1 MRKLADLIFQR
12 DRLREELSKIEKEIS
27 VLTQKTPSLNLPF
40 AHETPKD
47 RAQEKPSYSAPLTP
61 QQKISL
67 FFELFKGRGD
77 VFAERLESFYDPQ
90 KAGYSPIC
98 IKRSSECRRPYSFCK
113 NCPDKRYKPLTTKD
127 IEQHLLG
134 NKTIGSYP
142 LVNGRYCPFA
152 VIDLDEDDWRS
163 DAKAILECAEKFN
176 IPAYPE
182 ISRSGKGIHVWIFF
196 DGLVSAKDARLLCD
210 SLITLTQNQ
219 IRTEVSLSSFDRIIP
234 CQDVL
239 DTNQLGNLV
248 ALPLQK
254 KRRPYASVFVDK
266 NLQPLKDQ
274 WQLLRTVRKLSAEE
288 LSEWLENFGVDE
300 SGNVTAENDLPWE
313 SARLRPKL
321 KAAAEEI
328 TVDVFDKIY
337 FRLAD
342 LTVGLKNELTK
353 LVTFHN
359 PIVTYQLQALNK
371 FVGRTPRFLTMAEPF
386 NRDYFCLPR
395 GVLTEMIDL
404 LEDNDIPFE
413 LRDRRI
419 TGTKISIKLDLKLRE
434 KQKKALKALLSEDQG
449 LLVASTGFGKT
460 IVAAAL
466 IAERKV
472 STLILVNRVE
482 LVRQWQTRL
491 QTLII
496 SGAEV
501 GVWYGTKRK
510 RTEEIDIA
518 SIQSV
523 ERMDED
529 ELRQF
534 LSSYGMLIVD
544 ECHHVASPNYQ
555 RVVSCSAAKYRYGLS
570 ATPVRK
576 DGKEKIINF
585 LCGPELIRVEENL
598 SAKCTYRVLEF
609 DGLFYPFTEKTTYAQ
624 LASMLADNE
633 ERSRRVVEEAVCLY
647 LEGRK
652 VLLLTE
658 RVAHQNKL
666 EEMLADENVLFF
678 NFQARLKAKERE
690 EILSKISKLPANEP
704 FILLAN
710 GKLIGEG
717 FDLERLDTVIFSF
730 PFSWKAVVTQYIG
743 RVMRRSPSK
752 NHILLID
759 TVDRGNP
766 ILERMF
772 RKRQKV
778 YEALG
783 FKPQDAQADLF
794 VR

>member
-40 AHETPKD
+40 AHEIPKD
-47 RAQEKPSYSAPLTP
+47 TDQEKPSDSAPLTP

-67 FFELFKGRGD
+67 FYDLFKGRGD
-77 VFAERLESFYDPQ
+77 TFAERWESFYDPQ

-98 IKRSSECRRPYSFCK
+98 IKRSDECQRPYSLCK
-113 NCPDKRYKPLTTKD
+113 NCPDKRYKPFTPKD
-127 IEQHLLG
+127 VEQHLLG
-134 NKTIGSYP
+134 NKTVGTYP

-152 VIDLDEDDWRS
+152 VIDLDEDDWRN
-163 DAKAILECAEKFN
+163 DAKAILECAEKLG

-182 ISRSGKGIHVWIFF
+182 ISRSGKGIHIWIFF
-196 DGLVSAKDARLLCD
+196 EGLVSAKDARLLCD

-239 DTNQLGNLV
+239 GTNQLGNLV

-254 KRRPYASVFVDK
+254 KRRPNASVFVDK
-266 NLQPLKDQ
+266 SLQPIKDQ

-288 LSEWLENFGVDE
+288 LSEWLENYGVDE
-300 SGNVTAENDLPWE
+300 SGNVTAENGLPWE
-313 SARLRPKL
+313 SAKFRPKL
-321 KAAAEEI
+321 KAAAENI
-328 TVDVFDKIY
+328 TIDVFDKIY
-337 FRLAD
+337 FRLSD
-342 LTVGLKNELTK
+342 LTVGLKNALTK
-353 LVTFHN
+353 FVTLHN
-359 PIVTYQLQALNK
+359 PMFYQLQALNK

-386 NRDYFCLPR
+386 NRDYFSLPR
-395 GVLTEMIDL
+395 GVLTEVIDL
-404 LEDNDIPFE
+404 LEENDISFD
-413 LRDRRI
+413 LRDRRVA
-419 TGTKISIKLDLKLRE
+419 GTKVFIKLDLKLRE

-449 LLVASTGFGKT
+449 LLIASTGFGKT

-491 QTLII
+491 QTLNVG
-496 SGAEV
+496 SAEV

-510 RTEEIDIA
+510 RTEEIDVA

-523 ERMDED
+523 ERMDEE

-570 ATPVRK
+570 ATPARK

-585 LCGPELIRVEENL
+585 LCGPKLIRVEENL

-609 DGLFYPFTEKTTYAQ
+609 DGLFYPFTENTTYAQ

-633 ERSRRVVEEAVCLY
+633 ERSRRVIEETVSLY
-647 LEGRK
+647 HEGRK

-666 EEMLADENVLFF
+666 EEMLTNESVLFF
-678 NFQARLKAKERE
+678 NFHARLKEKERE
-690 EILSKISKLPANEP
+690 EILLKISK
-704 FILLAN
+704 
-710 GKLIGEG
+710 
-717 FDLERLDTVIFSF
+717 
-730 PFSWKAVVTQYIG
+730 
-743 RVMRRSPSK
+743 
-752 NHILLID
+752 
-759 TVDRGNP
+759 RGCN
-766 ILERMF
+766 
-772 RKRQKV
+772 
-778 YEALG
+778 
-783 FKPQDAQADLF
+783 
-794 VR
+794 

>member
-12 DRLREELSKIEKEIS
+12 ERLREELSKIEKEIS

-47 RAQEKPSYSAPLTP
+47 RDQQKPSDSAPLTP

-67 FFELFKGRGD
+67 FLELFKGRGD
-77 VFAERLESFYDPQ
+77 VFAERWESFYDPQ

-98 IKRSSECRRPYSFCK
+98 IKRSGECRKPYSFCK
-113 NCPDKRYKPLTTKD
+113 NCPDKRYKPLTTKN

-134 NKTIGSYP
+134 NKTVGTYP

-152 VIDLDEDDWRS
+152 VIDLDEDDWRN

-182 ISRSGKGIHVWIFF
+182 ISCSGKGIHVWIFF

-254 KRRPYASVFVDK
+254 KRRPNASVFVDR
-266 NLQPLKDQ
+266 NLQPIKDQ
-274 WQLLRTVRKLSAEE
+274 WQLLRTVRKLSGEE
-288 LSEWLENFGVDE
+288 LSEWLENYGVDE
-300 SGNVTAENDLPWE
+300 SGNVTAENDFPWE
-313 SARLRPKL
+313 SAKLRPKL

-342 LTVGLKNELTK
+342 LTVGLKNALTK

-359 PIVTYQLQALNK
+359 PMFYQLQALNK

-395 GVLTEMIDL
+395 GVLTEMINL
-404 LEDNDIPFE
+404 LEENDISFE
-413 LRDRRI
+413 LRDRRVA
-419 TGTKISIKLDLKLRE
+419 GTKISIKLDLKLRE

-491 QTLII
+491 QTLIV
-496 SGAEV
+496 SDAEV

-510 RTEEIDIA
+510 RTEESDIA

-523 ERMDED
+523 ERMDEE

-598 SAKCTYRVLEF
+598 SAKCTYRVL
-609 DGLFYPFTEKTTYAQ
+609 DALLYPFTEKTTYAQ
-624 LASMLADNE
+624 LASMLAENE
-633 ERSRRVVEEAVCLY
+633 ERSRRVVEEAVSLY
-647 LEGRK
+647 QEGRK

-666 EEMLADENVLFF
+666 EEMLINENVLFF

-690 EILSKISKLPANEP
+690 KILSKISKLPANEP

-710 GKLIGEG
+710 GKLIREG

>member
-40 AHETPKD
+40 AHEIPKD
-47 RAQEKPSYSAPLTP
+47 TDQEKPSDSAPLTP

-67 FFELFKGRGD
+67 FYDLFKGRGD
-77 VFAERLESFYDPQ
+77 TFAERWESFYDPQ

-98 IKRSSECRRPYSFCK
+98 IKRSGECQRPYSLCK
-113 NCPDKRYKPLTTKD
+113 NCPDKRYKPFTPKD
-127 IEQHLLG
+127 VEQHLLG
-134 NKTIGSYP
+134 NKTVGTYP

-152 VIDLDEDDWRS
+152 VIDLDEDDWRN
-163 DAKAILECAEKFN
+163 DAKAILECAEKLG

-254 KRRPYASVFVDK
+254 KRRPNASVFVDR
-266 NLQPLKDQ
+266 NLQPIKDQ
-274 WQLLRTVRKLSAEE
+274 WQLLRTVRKLSGEE
-288 LSEWLENFGVDE
+288 LSEWLENYGVDE
-300 SGNVTAENDLPWE
+300 SGNVTAENDFPWE
-313 SARLRPKL
+313 SAKLRPKL

-342 LTVGLKNELTK
+342 LTVGLKNALTK

-359 PIVTYQLQALNK
+359 PMFYQLQALNK

-395 GVLTEMIDL
+395 GVLTEMINL
-404 LEDNDIPFE
+404 LEENDISFE
-413 LRDRRI
+413 LRDRRVA
-419 TGTKISIKLDLKLRE
+419 GTKISIKLDLKLRE

-491 QTLII
+491 QTLIV
-496 SGAEV
+496 SDAEV
-501 GVWYGTKRK
+501 GV
-510 RTEEIDIA
+510 
-518 SIQSV
+518 
-523 ERMDED
+523 
-529 ELRQF
+529 
-534 LSSYGMLIVD
+534 
-544 ECHHVASPNYQ
+544 
-555 RVVSCSAAKYRYGLS
+555 
-570 ATPVRK
+570 
-576 DGKEKIINF
+576 
-585 LCGPELIRVEENL
+585 
-598 SAKCTYRVLEF
+598 
-609 DGLFYPFTEKTTYAQ
+609 
-624 LASMLADNE
+624 
-633 ERSRRVVEEAVCLY
+633 
-647 LEGRK
+647 
-652 VLLLTE
+652 
-658 RVAHQNKL
+658 
-666 EEMLADENVLFF
+666 
-678 NFQARLKAKERE
+678 
-690 EILSKISKLPANEP
+690 
-704 FILLAN
+704 
-710 GKLIGEG
+710 
-717 FDLERLDTVIFSF
+717 
-730 PFSWKAVVTQYIG
+730 
-743 RVMRRSPSK
+743 
-752 NHILLID
+752 
-759 TVDRGNP
+759 
-766 ILERMF
+766 
-772 RKRQKV
+772 
-778 YEALG
+778 
-783 FKPQDAQADLF
+783 
-794 VR
+794 

>member
-40 AHETPKD
+40 AHEIPKD
-47 RAQEKPSYSAPLTP
+47 TDQEKPSDSAPLTP

-67 FFELFKGRGD
+67 FYDLFKGRGD
-77 VFAERLESFYDPQ
+77 TFAERWESFYDPQ

-98 IKRSSECRRPYSFCK
+98 IKRSGECQRPYSLCK
-113 NCPDKRYKPLTTKD
+113 NCPDKRYKPFTPKD
-127 IEQHLLG
+127 VEQHLLG
-134 NKTIGSYP
+134 NKTVGTYP

-152 VIDLDEDDWRS
+152 VIDLDEDDWRN
-163 DAKAILECAEKFN
+163 DAKAILECAEKLG

-182 ISRSGKGIHVWIFF
+182 ISRSGKGIHIWIFF
-196 DGLVSAKDARLLCD
+196 EGLVSAKDARLLCD
-210 SLITLTQNQ
+210 SLITLIQNQ
-219 IRTEVSLSSFDRIIP
+219 IRTEVSLSSFGRIIP

-239 DTNQLGNLV
+239 GTNQLGNLV

-254 KRRPYASVFVDK
+254 KRRPNASVFVDK
-266 NLQPLKDQ
+266 SLQPIKYQ

-288 LSEWLENFGVDE
+288 LSEWLENYCVDE
-300 SGNVTAENDLPWE
+300 SGNVTAENGLPWE
-313 SARLRPKL
+313 SAKFRPKL
-321 KAAAEEI
+321 KAAAENI
-328 TVDVFDKIY
+328 TIDVFDKIY
-337 FRLAD
+337 FRLSD
-342 LTVGLKNELTK
+342 LTVGLKNALTK
-353 LVTFHN
+353 FVTFHN
-359 PIVTYQLQALNK
+359 PMFYQLQALNK

-386 NRDYFCLPR
+386 NRDYFSLPR
-395 GVLTEMIDL
+395 GVLTEVIDL
-404 LEDNDIPFE
+404 LEENDISFD
-413 LRDRRI
+413 LRDRRVA
-419 TGTKISIKLDLKLRE
+419 GTKVFIKLDLKLRE

-449 LLVASTGFGKT
+449 LLIASTGFGKT

-491 QTLII
+491 QTLNVG
-496 SGAEV
+496 SAEV

-510 RTEEIDIA
+510 RTEEIDVA

-523 ERMDED
+523 ERMDEE

-570 ATPVRK
+570 ATPARK

-609 DGLFYPFTEKTTYAQ
+609 DGLLYPFTEKTTYAQ
-624 LASMLADNE
+624 LASMLAENE
-633 ERSRRVVEEAVCLY
+633 ERSRRVVEEAVSLY
-647 LEGRK
+647 QEGRK

-666 EEMLADENVLFF
+666 EEMLINENVLFF

>member
-27 VLTQKTPSLNLPF
+27 VLTQKTPTLSLPF
-40 AHETPKD
+40 AHEIPRN
-47 RAQEKPSYSAPLTP
+47 RAQQAPSGAAPLTP

-67 FFELFKGRGD
+67 FFDLFKGRGD
-77 VFAERLESFYDPQ
+77 VFAERWESFYDPQ

-98 IKRSSECRRPYSFCK
+98 IKRSGECRRPYSFCK

-127 IEQHLLG
+127 VEQHLLG
-134 NKTIGSYP
+134 NETVGAYP
-142 LVNGRYCPFA
+142 LVNGRYCPFV
-152 VIDLDEDDWRS
+152 VIDLDEDDWRN
-163 DAKAILECAEKFN
+163 DAKAILECAEKFG

-182 ISRSGKGIHVWIFF
+182 ISRSGKGIHIWIFF
-196 DGLVSAKDARLLCD
+196 EGLVSAKDARLLCD

-254 KRRPYASVFVDK
+254 KRRPNASVFVDK

-274 WQLLRTVRKLSAEE
+274 WQQLRTVRKLAAEE
-288 LSEWLENFGVDE
+288 LSEWLENYGVDE
-300 SGNVTAENDLPWE
+300 SRNVTAENTLPWE
-313 SARLRPKL
+313 STKLRPKL
-321 KAAAEEI
+321 NAAAEEI

-342 LTVGLKNELTK
+342 LTVGLKNALTK

-359 PIVTYQLQALNK
+359 PMFYQLQALNK

-395 GVLTEMIDL
+395 GVLTEMLDL

-419 TGTKISIKLDLKLRE
+419 AGTKISIRLDLKLRE

-491 QTLII
+491 QTLIV

-510 RTEEIDIA
+510 RAEEIDIA
-518 SIQSV
+518 SIQTV
-523 ERMDED
+523 ERMDEE

-555 RVVSCSAAKYRYGLS
+555 RVVSSSAAKYRYGLS

-585 LCGPELIRVEENL
+585 LCGPELVRVEENL

-609 DGLFYPFTEKTTYAQ
+609 DGLFYPFTEKATYAQ

-633 ERSRRVVEEAVCLY
+633 VRSRRVIEEAVSLY
-647 LEGRK
+647 QEGRK

-666 EEMLADENVLFF
+666 EEMLINENVLFF

-690 EILSKISKLPANEP
+690 EIFSKNSKLPANEP

>member
-27 VLTQKTPSLNLPF
+27 VLTQKTASLNLPF
-40 AHETPKD
+40 AHEIPKD
-47 RAQEKPSYSAPLTP
+47 TDQEKPSDPAPLTP

-67 FFELFKGRGD
+67 FYDLFKGRGD
-77 VFAERLESFYDPQ
+77 TFAERWESFYDPQ

-98 IKRSSECRRPYSFCK
+98 IKRSGECQRPYSLCK
-113 NCPDKRYKPLTTKD
+113 NCPDKRYKPFTPKD
-127 IEQHLLG
+127 VEQHLLG
-134 NKTIGSYP
+134 NKTVGTYP

-152 VIDLDEDDWRS
+152 VIDLDEDDWRN
-163 DAKAILECAEKFN
+163 DAKAILECAEKLG

-182 ISRSGKGIHVWIFF
+182 ISRSGKGIHIWIFF
-196 DGLVSAKDARLLCD
+196 EGLVSAKDARLLCD

-239 DTNQLGNLV
+239 GTNQLGNLV

-254 KRRPYASVFVDK
+254 KRRPNASVFVDK
-266 NLQPLKDQ
+266 SLQPIKDQ

-288 LSEWLENFGVDE
+288 LSEWLENYGVDE
-300 SGNVTAENDLPWE
+300 SGNVTAENGLPWE
-313 SARLRPKL
+313 SAKFRPKL
-321 KAAAEEI
+321 KAAAENI

-337 FRLAD
+337 FRLSD
-342 LTVGLKNELTK
+342 LTVGLKNALTK
-353 LVTFHN
+353 FVTFHN
-359 PIVTYQLQALNK
+359 PMFYQLQALNK

-386 NRDYFCLPR
+386 NRDYFSLPR
-395 GVLTEMIDL
+395 GVLTEVIDL
-404 LEDNDIPFE
+404 LEENDISFD
-413 LRDRRI
+413 LRDRRVA
-419 TGTKISIKLDLKLRE
+419 GTKVFIKLDLKLRE

-449 LLVASTGFGKT
+449 LLIASTGFGKT

-491 QTLII
+491 QTLNVG
-496 SGAEV
+496 SAEV

-510 RTEEIDIA
+510 RTEEIDVA

-523 ERMDED
+523 ERMDEE

-570 ATPVRK
+570 ATPARK

-585 LCGPELIRVEENL
+585 LCGPKLIRVEENL

-609 DGLFYPFTEKTTYAQ
+609 DGLFYPFTENTTYAQ

-633 ERSRRVVEEAVCLY
+633 ERSRRVIEETVSLY
-647 LEGRK
+647 HEGRK

>member
-40 AHETPKD
+40 AHEIPKD
-47 RAQEKPSYSAPLTP
+47 TDQEKPSDSAPLTP

-67 FFELFKGRGD
+67 FYDLFKGRGD
-77 VFAERLESFYDPQ
+77 TFAERWESFYDPQ

-98 IKRSSECRRPYSFCK
+98 IKRSGECRRPYSLCK
-113 NCPDKRYKPLTTKD
+113 NCPDKRYKPFTPKD
-127 IEQHLLG
+127 VEQHLLG
-134 NKTIGSYP
+134 NKTVGTYP

-152 VIDLDEDDWRS
+152 VIDLDEDDWRN
-163 DAKAILECAEKFN
+163 DAKAILECAEKLG

-182 ISRSGKGIHVWIFF
+182 ISRSGKGIHIWIFF
-196 DGLVSAKDARLLCD
+196 EGLVSAKDARLLCD

-239 DTNQLGNLV
+239 GTNQLGNLV

-254 KRRPYASVFVDK
+254 KRRPNASVFVDK
-266 NLQPLKDQ
+266 SLQPIKDQ

-288 LSEWLENFGVDE
+288 LSEWLENYGVDE

-313 SARLRPKL
+313 SAKFHPKL
-321 KAAAEEI
+321 KAAAENI

-337 FRLAD
+337 FRLSD
-342 LTVGLKNELTK
+342 LTVGLKNALTK
-353 LVTFHN
+353 FVTFHN
-359 PIVTYQLQALNK
+359 PMFYQLQALNK

-386 NRDYFCLPR
+386 NRDYFSLPR
-395 GVLTEMIDL
+395 GVLTEVKDL
-404 LEDNDIPFE
+404 LEENDISFD
-413 LRDRRI
+413 LRDRRVA
-419 TGTKISIKLDLKLRE
+419 GTKVFIKLDLKLRE

-449 LLVASTGFGKT
+449 LLIASTGFGKT

-491 QTLII
+491 QTLNVG
-496 SGAEV
+496 SAEV

-510 RTEEIDIA
+510 RTEEIDVA

-523 ERMDED
+523 ERMDEE

-570 ATPVRK
+570 ATPARK

-585 LCGPELIRVEENL
+585 LCGPKLMRVEENL

-609 DGLFYPFTEKTTYAQ
+609 DGLFYPFTENTTYAQ

-633 ERSRRVVEEAVCLY
+633 ERSRRVIEETVSLY
-647 LEGRK
+647 HEGRK

-666 EEMLADENVLFF
+666 EEMLTNESVLFF
-678 NFQARLKAKERE
+678 NFHARLKEKERE
-690 EILSKISKLPANEP
+690 EILLKISKLPANEP

-717 FDLERLDTVIFSF
+717 FDLEKLDTVIFSF

-752 NHILLID
+752 KHILLID

-783 FKPQDAQADLF
+783 FKPQDVQADLF
-794 VR
+794 VC

>member
-1 MRKLADLIFQR
+1 MGRIKHFT
-12 DRLREELSKIEKEIS
+12 EL
-27 VLTQKTPSLNLPF
+27 P
-40 AHETPKD
+40 
-47 RAQEKPSYSAPLTP
+47 
-61 QQKISL
+61 
-67 FFELFKGRGD
+67 
-77 VFAERLESFYDPQ
+77 
-90 KAGYSPIC
+90 
-98 IKRSSECRRPYSFCK
+98 
-113 NCPDKRYKPLTTKD
+113 
-127 IEQHLLG
+127 
-134 NKTIGSYP
+134 
-142 LVNGRYCPFA
+142 
-152 VIDLDEDDWRS
+152 
-163 DAKAILECAEKFN
+163 
-176 IPAYPE
+176 
-182 ISRSGKGIHVWIFF
+182 
-196 DGLVSAKDARLLCD
+196 
-210 SLITLTQNQ
+210 
-219 IRTEVSLSSFDRIIP
+219 
-234 CQDVL
+234 
-239 DTNQLGNLV
+239 
-248 ALPLQK
+248 
-254 KRRPYASVFVDK
+254 
-266 NLQPLKDQ
+266 
-274 WQLLRTVRKLSAEE
+274 
-288 LSEWLENFGVDE
+288 
-300 SGNVTAENDLPWE
+300 
-313 SARLRPKL
+313 
-321 KAAAEEI
+321 
-328 TVDVFDKIY
+328 KIY
-337 FRLAD
+337 FRLSD
-342 LTVGLKNELTK
+342 LTVGLKNALTK
-353 LVTFHN
+353 FVTFHN
-359 PIVTYQLQALNK
+359 PMFYQLQALNK

-386 NRDYFCLPR
+386 NRDYFSLPR
-395 GVLTEMIDL
+395 GVLTEVIDL
-404 LEDNDIPFE
+404 LEENDISFD
-413 LRDRRI
+413 LRDRRVA
-419 TGTKISIKLDLKLRE
+419 GTKVFIKLDLKLRE

-449 LLVASTGFGKT
+449 LLIASTGFGKTLALKALLSEDQGLLIASTGFGKT

-491 QTLII
+491 QTLNVG
-496 SGAEV
+496 SAEV

-510 RTEEIDIA
+510 RTEEIDVA

-523 ERMDED
+523 ERMDEE

-570 ATPVRK
+570 ATPARK

-585 LCGPELIRVEENL
+585 LCGPKLIRVEENL

-609 DGLFYPFTEKTTYAQ
+609 DGLFYPFTENTTYAQ

-633 ERSRRVVEEAVCLY
+633 ERSRRVIEETVSLY
-647 LEGRK
+647 HEGRK

-666 EEMLADENVLFF
+666 EEMLTNESVLFF
-678 NFQARLKAKERE
+678 NFHARLKEKERE
-690 EILSKISKLPANEP
+690 EILLKISKLPANEP

-717 FDLERLDTVIFSF
+717 FDLEKLDTVIFSF

-752 NHILLID
+752 KHILLID

-783 FKPQDAQADLF
+783 FKPQDVQADLF
-794 VR
+794 VC

>member
-1 MRKLADLIFQR
+1 ML
-12 DRLREELSKIEKEIS
+12 KIMY
-27 VLTQKTPSLNLPF
+27 V
-40 AHETPKD
+40 
-47 RAQEKPSYSAPLTP
+47 
-61 QQKISL
+61 
-67 FFELFKGRGD
+67 
-77 VFAERLESFYDPQ
+77 
-90 KAGYSPIC
+90 
-98 IKRSSECRRPYSFCK
+98 RP
-113 NCPDKRYKPLTTKD
+113 
-127 IEQHLLG
+127 
-134 NKTIGSYP
+134 
-142 LVNGRYCPFA
+142 
-152 VIDLDEDDWRS
+152 
-163 DAKAILECAEKFN
+163 
-176 IPAYPE
+176 
-182 ISRSGKGIHVWIFF
+182 
-196 DGLVSAKDARLLCD
+196 
-210 SLITLTQNQ
+210 
-219 IRTEVSLSSFDRIIP
+219 
-234 CQDVL
+234 
-239 DTNQLGNLV
+239 
-248 ALPLQK
+248 
-254 KRRPYASVFVDK
+254 
-266 NLQPLKDQ
+266 
-274 WQLLRTVRKLSAEE
+274 
-288 LSEWLENFGVDE
+288 EN
-300 SGNVTAENDLPWE
+300 A
-313 SARLRPKL
+313 
-321 KAAAEEI
+321 
-328 TVDVFDKIY
+328 
-337 FRLAD
+337 
-342 LTVGLKNELTK
+342 LTK

-359 PIVTYQLQALNK
+359 PMFYQLQALNK

-395 GVLTEMIDL
+395 GVLTEMINL
-404 LEDNDIPFE
+404 LEENDISFE
-413 LRDRRI
+413 LRDRRVA
-419 TGTKISIKLDLKLRE
+419 GTKISIKLDLKLRE

-491 QTLII
+491 QTLIV
-496 SGAEV
+496 SDAEV

-523 ERMDED
+523 ERMDEE

-609 DGLFYPFTEKTTYAQ
+609 DGLLYPFTEKTTYAQ
-624 LASMLADNE
+624 LASMLAENE
-633 ERSRRVVEEAVCLY
+633 ERSRRVVEEAVSLY
-647 LEGRK
+647 QEGRK

-666 EEMLADENVLFF
+666 EEMLINENVLFF

>member
-40 AHETPKD
+40 AHEIPKD
-47 RAQEKPSYSAPLTP
+47 TDQEKPSDSAPLTP

-67 FFELFKGRGD
+67 VYDLFKGRGD
-77 VFAERLESFYDPQ
+77 TFAERWESFYDPQ

-98 IKRSSECRRPYSFCK
+98 IKRSGECQRPYSLCK
-113 NCPDKRYKPLTTKD
+113 NCPDKRYKPFTPKD
-127 IEQHLLG
+127 VEQHLLG
-134 NKTIGSYP
+134 NKTVGTYP

-152 VIDLDEDDWRS
+152 VIDLDEDDWRN
-163 DAKAILECAEKFN
+163 DAKAILECAEKLG

-182 ISRSGKGIHVWIFF
+182 ISRSGKGIHIWIFF
-196 DGLVSAKDARLLCD
+196 EGLVSAKDARLLCD
-210 SLITLTQNQ
+210 SLITLIQNQ

-239 DTNQLGNLV
+239 GTNQLGNLV

-254 KRRPYASVFVDK
+254 KRRPNASVFVDK
-266 NLQPLKDQ
+266 SLQPIKDQ

-288 LSEWLENFGVDE
+288 LSEWLENYCVDE
-300 SGNVTAENDLPWE
+300 SGNVTAENGLPWE
-313 SARLRPKL
+313 SAKFRPKL
-321 KAAAEEI
+321 KAAAENI
-328 TVDVFDKIY
+328 TIDVFDKIY
-337 FRLAD
+337 FRLSD
-342 LTVGLKNELTK
+342 LTVGLKNALTK
-353 LVTFHN
+353 FVTFHN
-359 PIVTYQLQALNK
+359 PMFYQLQALNK

-386 NRDYFCLPR
+386 NRDYFSLPR
-395 GVLTEMIDL
+395 GVLTEVIDL
-404 LEDNDIPFE
+404 LEENDISFD
-413 LRDRRI
+413 LRDRRVA
-419 TGTKISIKLDLKLRE
+419 GTKVFIKLDLKLRE

-449 LLVASTGFGKT
+449 LLIASTGFSKT

-491 QTLII
+491 QTLNVG
-496 SGAEV
+496 SAEV

-510 RTEEIDIA
+510 RTEEIDVA

-523 ERMDED
+523 ERMDEE

-570 ATPVRK
+570 ATPARK

-609 DGLFYPFTEKTTYAQ
+609 DGLLYPFTEKTTYAQ
-624 LASMLADNE
+624 LASMLAENE
-633 ERSRRVVEEAVCLY
+633 ERSRRVVEEAVSLY
-647 LEGRK
+647 QEGRK

-666 EEMLADENVLFF
+666 EEMLINENVLFF